1 MITAE
6 AAATG
11 NTNDKTATGFASL
24 QIVTTSCHG
33 VLNTQFTAP
42 SPKPDWFDDLSGK
55 LDSAKVLA
63 NQWIDDIAPQMTASI
78 PSHVIDY
85 GTTYSAITDEIVTL
99 LEANRSA
106 TRTSNPQ
113 VFQQLSEL
121 IQALHES
128 VASIITDIEGTQ
140 GQLRTWGDSMQKA
153 HDDLFNGAAN
163 IQAAETTLQGEMDQ
177 MNNAIKGLR
186 DLIDGENKAIAAG
199 AAAIGIGLLALVVGI
214 ALAPVTGG
222 ASLIVAGIGG
232 AAVIGGAVDWG
243 IMQSRINSQ
252 FAEIAKDQQKINDD
266 KRQLVALQGL
276 SLAANS
282 AISSI
287 ATATQ
292 ALSDVKVM
300 WTTFQ
305 NELQGTINNLD
316 KADKALSAIVS
327 EAEVK
332 AAQKE
337 WNLAVDFAQQLVGAT
352 LKVEAKELPMS
363 A

>member
-6 AAATG
+6 AATST
-11 NTNDKTATGFASL
+11 NTNDKTASGFASL
-24 QIVTTSCHG
+24 HIVTTSCHG
-33 VLNTQFTAP
+33 VLNTQFRAP
-42 SPKPDWFDDLSGK
+42 SPKPKWFDDLSGK
-55 LDSAKVLA
+55 LDAAKVLA

-85 GTTYSAITDEIVTL
+85 GTTYSAITDEIVRL
-99 LEANRSA
+99 LEANRNA

-113 VFQQLSEL
+113 VFQQVSEL
-121 IQALHES
+121 IKALHES
-128 VASIITDIEGTQ
+128 VDSIITEIQDTQ
-140 GQLRTWGDSMQKA
+140 GQLKDWGDAMQTS

-163 IQAAETTLQGEMDQ
+163 IQSAQTELGTEIDK

-186 DLIDGENKAIAAG
+186 ELIDGENKAIAVGAG
-199 AAAIGIGLLALVVGI
+199 AIGIGLFALVVGI
-214 ALAPVTGG
+214 AFAPVTGG
-222 ASLIVAGIGG
+222 ASLIVSGIG
-232 AAVIGGAVDWG
+232 AAAIIGGAVDWG

-252 FAEIAKDQQKINDD
+252 FSEIAKDQQKIDDD

-282 AISSI
+282 AINSV

-292 ALSDVKVM
+292 ALSDVKVL

-305 NELQGTINNLD
+305 NELKGTMNNLD
-316 KADKALSAIVS
+316 KADTALSAIVS
-327 EAEVK
+327 EAQVK
-332 AAQKE
+332 AAKKE
-337 WNLAVDFAQQLVGAT
+337 WDLAVDFAQQLSGVQ
-352 LKVEAKELPMS
+352 LQVQAKELPMS

>member
-6 AAATG
+6 AAATA

-42 SPKPDWFDDLSGK
+42 TPKPKWFDDLSGK

-99 LEANRSA
+99 LEANRNA
-106 TRTSNPQ
+106 TRKSNPQ
-113 VFQQLSEL
+113 VFEQLSEL

-128 VASIITDIEGTQ
+128 VESIITEIDGTQ
-140 GQLRTWGDSMQKA
+140 GQLKTWGDSMQKA

-163 IQAAETTLQGEMDQ
+163 IQSAQTELGSEIDR

-186 DLIDGENKAIAAG
+186 DLIDGENNAIAAG

-222 ASLIVAGIGG
+222 YSLIVAGIGG
-232 AAVIGGAVDWG
+232 AAIIGGAVDWG
-243 IMQSRINSQ
+243 IMQDRINKQ
-252 FAEIAKDQQKINDD
+252 FAEIAQDQQKISDD
-266 KRQLVALQGL
+266 QRQLVALQGL

-292 ALSDVKVM
+292 SLSDVKVM

-305 NELQGTINNLD
+305 NELKGTLDNLD

-337 WNLAVDFAQQLVGAT
+337 WNLAVDFAQQLVGAQ
-352 LKVEAKELPMS
+352 LKVETKELPMS

>member
-6 AAATG
+6 AASTG

-42 SPKPDWFDDLSGK
+42 SPQPDWFDDLSDK
-55 LDSAKVLA
+55 LDKAKVLA

-85 GTTYSAITDEIVTL
+85 GTTYSAITDEMVTL
-99 LEANRSA
+99 LEANRNA

-113 VFQQLSEL
+113 VFQQLTEL

-128 VASIITDIEGTQ
+128 VESIITEIEGTQ
-140 GQLRTWGDSMQKA
+140 GQLKTWGDNMQKA

-163 IQAAETTLQGEMDQ
+163 IQAAETTLQNEMDQ

-214 ALAPVTGG
+214 ALAPATGG

-232 AAVIGGAVDWG
+232 AAIIGGAVDWG

-252 FAEIAKDQQKINDD
+252 FAEIAKDQQKISDD
-266 KRQLVALQGL
+266 QRQLVALQGL

-305 NELQGTINNLD
+305 NELKGTINNLD